1 MRLRIPIWWERAA
14 SRWRANL
21 RIIEI
26 DEIKSVPGTPT
37 SHPFI
42 ERVIGTTRRE
52 YTDHIVFFSKRD
64 LQKRLD
70 HFKEYYNE
78 ARAHSSLEMRTPRE
92 MATETVI
99 DKTVVSLN
107 QYRWKSY
114 CKGLY
119 PLPVAA

>member
-1 MRLRIPIWWERAA
+1 M
-14 SRWRANL
+14 
-21 RIIEI
+21 

-42 ERVIGTTRRE
+42 ERVIVTTRRE
-52 YTDHIVFFSKRD
+52 YTDHIIFFSKRD
-64 LQKRLD
+64 LQKKLD
-70 HFKEYYNE
+70 HFEEYYNE

-92 MATETVI
+92 IETETVI

-114 CKGLY
+114 CRGLY
-119 PLPVAA
+119 QLAVAA